1 MIRMNRR
8 SLREATSRELSV
20 SSSIDVASAS
30 RSFPLLAAAA
40 MTVLLTSATA
50 SARETKLGSIGF
62 ELPKDWKIQMD
73 GTERLT
79 ASPSGAPDTPPLV
92 MAEFCVPNSA
102 RPCPAAEAPNAEK
115 TGCVEPQFNTKNGL
129 TQSMRNA
136 GYVRESP
143 PRQACS
149 TLLWAISWPPHGH
162 FAWCISLRTRISHP
176 TNSSTIWPRLSAK
189 SDVTVP

>member
-92 MAEFCVPNSA
+92 MAEFCVANSA
-102 RPCPAAEAPNAEK
+102 RPCPPAEAPNAEK
-115 TGCVEPQFNTKNGL
+115 TGCVAPQSSTK
-129 TQSMRNA
+129 Q
-136 GYVRESP
+136 
-143 PRQACS
+143 
-149 TLLWAISWPPHGH
+149 WPHGVAEKRWICPRVASAAGVFNLAVGH
-162 FAWCISLRTRISHP
+162 FLAPTWTLRVVYIFTDKDKPPNKLLDDLAKSLR
-176 TNSSTIWPRLSAK
+176 K
-189 SDVTVP
+189 E